1 MSTLSRFQLR
11 EALRLATS
19 ARRRG
24 KQVLHNHAAYERV
37 FYGRMTDIDPDV
49 LTLARALVDT
59 ALPAW
64 PNSNGGTKARDFMP
78 SNRELGIV

>member
-24 KQVLHNHAAYERV
+24 KQCLHNHAAYERV
-37 FYGRMTDIDPDV
+37 FYGRMNDIDPDV
-49 LTLARALVDT
+49 LMLARALVDT
-59 ALPAW
+59 GFTSMA
-64 PNSNGGTKARDFMP
+64 
-78 SNRELGIV
+78 ELEQWDESV